1 MEECVLIDGDTL
13 NQVIIPT
20 TNVDRRLPDGS
31 RHKDEVVNKSQIY
44 ITTAGWKN
52 SFAYKK
58 LIQILINSILDPDNF
73 MIMGGTYDTPVA
85 SGLLDQDF
93 VDQLRLQGTFN
104 EESFNR
110 QYRSIWSGD
119 VENAFFSAEKFDK
132 YRVLQ
137 RPEYER
143 NKNVQTAYYVFGID
157 VGRIG
162 CTTQICVFK
171 VTPQAQG
178 TAYKTLVNIYS
189 YNEEH
194 FQTQSIHIKRLYYK
208 FRPRRIAIDANG
220 LGVGLVDYLIKT
232 QETDEGETLPPLGV
246 YNLEDYPMY
255 KKFITP
261 ETERD
266 ILYLIKATAPINT
279 EAYTYTQ
286 TQMYSGKV
294 RFLIDEGMAKTKLL
308 STKTGQH
315 MTMDE
320 RNKYLRPYILTSIL
334 KQQMLRN
341 LAA

>member
-1 MEECVLIDGDTL
+1 
-13 NQVIIPT
+13 
-20 TNVDRRLPDGS
+20 
-31 RHKDEVVNKSQIY
+31 
-44 ITTAGWKN
+44 
-52 SFAYKK
+52 
-58 LIQILINSILDPDNF
+58 
-73 MIMGGTYDTPVA
+73 
-85 SGLLDQDF
+85 
-93 VDQLRLQGTFN
+93 
-104 EESFNR
+104 
-110 QYRSIWSGD
+110 
-119 VENAFFSAEKFDK
+119 
-132 YRVLQ
+132 
-137 RPEYER
+137 
-143 NKNVQTAYYVFGID
+143 
-157 VGRIG
+157 
-162 CTTQICVFK
+162 
-171 VTPQAQG
+171 
-178 TAYKTLVNIYS
+178 
-189 YNEEH
+189 
-194 FQTQSIHIKRLYYK
+194 LYYK

-246 YNLEDYPMY
+246 YNLEDYPTY

-334 KQQMLRN
+334 K
-341 LAA
+341 